1 MDWNVI
7 GGVLAAVGAI
17 ATGAWGWWLKNRK
30 DTAATQAHVANAR
43 AAEEVADAQQ
53 TIYRLLNERLNTLEV
68 EVRGLRDELA
78 TERRHSRK
86 LEVHIWRLEGLMRGA
101 GLEPPVFDGG
111 VGLTD

>member
-43 AAEEVADAQQ
+43 ASEEVADAQQ